1 MSDRCN
7 AGLAIERG
15 IDAAGGEQTAYVT
28 PRESLTYEQLRRQSN
43 RMGHLLRDL
52 GVRREQRVLLVL
64 DDTIA
69 FPIAFLGALRIG
81 AVPVPVSV
89 RETAENFRHF
99 IEDSYA
105 EVVVCDA
112 DMLPSLRAALA
123 DRDVRFLARGAHT
136 GAIEL
141 DGAVELD
148 GALAAQEDE
157 LEVLATHRDDM
168 AFWLYTSGS
177 TGRPKGVVHLHHD
190 MQVTC
195 DTFARHILA
204 LRAHDRIFSTTKLY
218 HSYGLGNSLSYP
230 LHYGATAILLDG
242 APTPERLLQTL
253 REQRP
258 TVYLSVP
265 ALYRQLVAE
274 RDAAG
279 AFDSVRLCISA
290 AEPLPLRT
298 FDQWR
303 ERFGLEIVDGI
314 GSTELFT
321 AYCSNVPGQVEPG
334 ATGRPVPGY
343 ELRLTDDAGNVLEGP
358 AAGTLE
364 VRGDSCAAYYWHRHE
379 QTKLSMR
386 GEWLRTGDH
395 FRRREDGA
403 YVYEGRADDM
413 LKVGGLFVSP
423 LDMERVLLEHPAVA
437 QAGVVGV
444 AVDDYNRLAAFVA
457 CSPGA
462 STDRQLEDAL
472 RTWCRE
478 RLRDYEYPH
487 LIRFVDALPQTL
499 NGKPRRFMLREML
512 ERELAERQPR
522 GTPQGQSASGGGG
535 APGEEGAPGALAH
548 TLAALAESEREQAVI
563 ELVLA
568 QVSAVLG
575 DDAVAAADAGRA
587 FEDLGFDSLTGV
599 ELRNGL
605 ERATALELPSTLI
618 FDHPTPAAVARLL
631 HALAEGVEPD
641 VHASERPGGR
651 TGAGGAG
658 GAAGA
663 PADDATYLARAL
675 ESVARRPTP
684 PRMPSAAVGLR
695 IKTSPLLRSV
705 LPTRLAVAR
714 AERRG
719 QELWEQHADV
729 REDALAA
736 METVLAGTAR
746 AGELQELARAHV
758 IESAVDKALF
768 WAHPWSAKLDA
779 LSALRLREALSGSR
793 GVLLSS
799 CHLGPHYRLQSAP
812 AFAGRVTY
820 TVPGPWFFEQP
831 TPNHWG
837 RRLARWRKG
846 MKSRPV
852 PARGS
857 FRVIQALL
865 EEGEPVFLAFDM
877 PGPRQTRFLGKP
889 AMLAEGT
896 AQLAVRADALVLALR
911 TRRAGHR
918 VWVDA
923 AKPLDPRDFAGVQE
937 LHEALAAVHERW
949 ILENPAAMED
959 PRDIGWKDGATPQGW
974 FQPQA
979 A

>member
-1 MSDRCN
+1 MAVTDRSN
-7 AGLAIERG
+7 ASLVIERG
-15 IDAAGGEQTAYVT
+15 IDASGGDMLAYVT
-28 PRESLTYEQLRRQSN
+28 QRESLTYDELRRQVN
-43 RMGHLLRDL
+43 RMGHLLRSL

-64 DDTIA
+64 DDTTA

-89 RETAENFRHF
+89 RETADNFRHF
-99 IEDSYA
+99 IADSYA

-112 DMLPSLRAALA
+112 DMLPSLHTALA
-123 DRDVRFLARGAHT
+123 ECDVRFLARGAH
-136 GAIEL
+136 E
-141 DGAVELD
+141 GAVELD

-157 LEVLATHRDDM
+157 LEVVATHRDDM

-177 TGRPKGVVHLHHD
+177 TGKPKGVVHLHHD

-195 DTFARHILA
+195 ETFARHILA
-204 LRAHDRIFSTTKLY
+204 MRAHDRIFSTTKLY

-230 LHYGATAILLDG
+230 LHHGATAILLDG
-242 APTPERLLQTL
+242 APTPERLLSTL
-253 REQRP
+253 RELRP

-314 GSTELFT
+314 GSTEMFT

-334 ATGRPVPGY
+334 TTGRPVPGY
-343 ELRLTDDAGNVLEGP
+343 ELRLTDEAGNELEGA

-413 LKVGGLFVSP
+413 LKVGGLWVSP

-437 QAGVVGV
+437 QVGVVGV
-444 AVDDYNRLAAFVA
+444 AVDDFNRLAAFVA

-462 STDRQLEDAL
+462 SAYGQLEDAL
-472 RTWCRE
+472 RGWCKE

-487 LIRFVDALPQTL
+487 LIRFVDELPQTL
-499 NGKPRRFMLREML
+499 NGKPRRFILREML
-512 ERELAERQPR
+512 ERELAEREPTR
-522 GTPQGQSASGGGG
+522 PIGST
-535 APGEEGAPGALAH
+535 APGSAPPGDGDASRSLER
-548 TLAALAESEREQAVI
+548 TLVGLTPDERDEAVL
-563 ELVLA
+563 EVVLA
-568 QVSAVLG
+568 QISAVLG
-575 DDAVAAADAGRA
+575 DDAVGAPDAGRA
-587 FEDLGFDSLTGV
+587 FEELGFDSLTGV

-605 ERATALELPSTLI
+605 ERATDLALASTLI
-618 FDHPTPAAVARLL
+618 FDHPTPEAVARLL
-631 HALAEGVEPD
+631 RSLAEGVEPD
-641 VHASERPGGR
+641 EHESEP
-651 TGAGGAG
+651 
-658 GAAGA
+658 
-663 PADDATYLARAL
+663 YLARAL
-675 ESVARRPTP
+675 GSVARRPTP
-684 PRMPSAAVGLR
+684 PRMPSAAFGLR
-695 IKTSPLLRSV
+695 VKTSPWLRSL
-705 LPTRLAVAR
+705 LPTRLAVAW
-714 AERRG
+714 AKRRG
-719 QELWEQHADV
+719 RALWEQSAEA

-736 METVLAGTAR
+736 METVVAGTTR

-758 IESAVDKALF
+758 IESTVDKALF
-768 WAHPWSAKLDA
+768 WAHPWTAKLDA

-812 AFAGRVTY
+812 AFQGRVTY
-820 TVPGPWFFEQP
+820 TVPGPWFFEAP
-831 TPNHWG
+831 SANHWG

-852 PARGS
+852 PARAS
-857 FRVIQALL
+857 FRIIQALL

-877 PGPRQTRFLGKP
+877 PGPRATRFLGKP
-889 AMLAEGT
+889 ATLAEGT
-896 AQLAVRADALVLALR
+896 AQLAVRADALVLPVR

-918 VWVDA
+918 VWVDV
-923 AKPLDPRDFAGVQE
+923 AKPLDPRDFAGVDE

-959 PRDIGWKDGATPQGW
+959 PRSIGWNDGATAQGW
-974 FQPQA
+974 IQKSGVAGRPT
-979 A
+979 

>member
-1 MSDRCN
+1 MTDRCN

-15 IDAAGGEQTAYVT
+15 IEAAGGEQTAYLT
-28 PRESLTYEQLRRQSN
+28 PRESLTYEQLRRQAN

-64 DDTIA
+64 DDTTA

-99 IEDSYA
+99 IDDSYA
-105 EVVVCDA
+105 EVAVCDA
-112 DMLPSLRAALA
+112 ELLPSLHTALA
-123 DRDVRFLARGAHT
+123 GRDVRFLARGAHA
-136 GAIEL
+136 GASEL
-141 DGAVELD
+141 DSAVELD

-177 TGRPKGVVHLHHD
+177 TGKPKGVVHLHHD

-195 DTFARHILA
+195 ETFARHILDV
-204 LRAHDRIFSTTKLY
+204 RAHDRIFSTTKLY

-230 LHYGATAILLDG
+230 LHHGATAILLEG
-242 APTPERLLQTL
+242 APTPERLLSTL
-253 REQRP
+253 RELRP

-265 ALYRQLVAE
+265 ALYRQLVDE

-298 FDQWR
+298 FDRWQ

-314 GSTELFT
+314 GSTEMFT
-321 AYCSNVPGQVEPG
+321 AYCSNVPGHVEPG
-334 ATGRPVPGY
+334 TTGRPVPGY
-343 ELRLTDDAGNVLEGP
+343 ELRLTDEAGDELEGP

-413 LKVGGLFVSP
+413 VKVGGLFVSP

-437 QAGVVGV
+437 QAGVIGV
-444 AVDDYNRLAAFVA
+444 AVDDFTRLAAFVS

-462 STDRQLEDAL
+462 SADRQLEDAL
-472 RTWCRE
+472 RTWCKE

-487 LIRFVDALPQTL
+487 LIRFVDELPRTL
-499 NGKPRRFMLREML
+499 NGKPRRFLLREML
-512 ERELAERQPR
+512 ERELAERRPLAA
-522 GTPQGQSASGGGG
+522 SASSDET
-535 APGEEGAPGALAH
+535 APGEQGAPRSLAH
-548 TLAALAESEREQAVI
+548 TLAGLAEQERERTVM

-568 QVSAVLG
+568 QMAAVLG
-575 DDAVAAADAGRA
+575 DDAVDETDAGRA
-587 FEDLGFDSLTGV
+587 FEELGFDSLTGV

-605 ERATALELPSTLI
+605 ERATELALPSTLI
-618 FDHPTPAAVARLL
+618 FDNPTPQAVARLL
-631 HALAEGVEPD
+631 RSLAEGVEPD
-641 VHASERPGGR
+641 THEPERPSSQ
-651 TGAGGAG
+651 TGTGGAG
-658 GAAGA
+658 GASTEDA
-663 PADDATYLARAL
+663 PYLARAL

-684 PRMPSAAVGLR
+684 PRMPSAALGLR
-695 IKTSPLLRSV
+695 IKTSPWLRSL
-705 LPTRLAVAR
+705 LPTRLAVTR

-719 QELWEQHADV
+719 QKLWEQHADV
-729 REDALAA
+729 REEALAA

-746 AGELQELARAHV
+746 AGELREIARQHV

-768 WAHPWSAKLDA
+768 WAHPWTAKLDA
-779 LSALRLREALSGSR
+779 LSSLRLREALSGDR

-865 EEGEPVFLAFDM
+865 EEGEPVFIAFDM

-889 AMLAEGT
+889 ATLAEGT
-896 AQLAVRADALVLALR
+896 AQLAVRADALVLPLR

-918 VWVDA
+918 VWVDVA
-923 AKPLDPRDFAGVQE
+923 SPLDPRDFAGVQE

-959 PRDIGWKDGATPQGW
+959 PREIGWKDGATPQGW
-974 FQPQA
+974 VQPQA

>member
-1 MSDRCN
+1 MATADRCN
-7 AGLAIERG
+7 ASLVIERG
-15 IDAAGGEQTAYVT
+15 IDAAGGGKTAYVT
-28 PRESLTYEQLRRQSN
+28 PRESLTYDQLRRQAN

-89 RETAENFRHF
+89 REIADNFRHF
-99 IEDSYA
+99 IDDSYA

-112 DMLPSLRAALA
+112 DMLPTLHAALA
-123 DRDVRFLARGAHT
+123 DRDVRFIARGA
-136 GAIEL
+136 L

-148 GALAAQEDE
+148 AALAAQEDE
-157 LEVLATHRDDM
+157 LDVVATHPDDM

-177 TGRPKGVVHLHHD
+177 TGKPKGVVHLHHD

-195 DTFARHILA
+195 ETFARHVLA
-204 LRAHDRIFSTTKLY
+204 MRAEDRIFSTTKLY

-242 APTPERLLQTL
+242 APTPERLLSTL
-253 REQRP
+253 RELRP

-274 RDAAG
+274 RDTAG

-303 ERFGLEIVDGI
+303 ERFDLEIVDGI
-314 GSTELFT
+314 GSTEMFT

-334 ATGRPVPGY
+334 TTGRPVPGY
-343 ELRLTDDAGNVLEGP
+343 ELRLTDDAGNELAG
-358 AAGTLE
+358 AAEGTLE

-413 LKVGGLFVSP
+413 LKIGGLFVSP

-437 QAGVVGV
+437 QVGVVGV
-444 AVDDYNRLAAFVA
+444 AVDDYNRLAAFVR
-457 CSPGA
+457 CSADA
-462 STDRQLEDAL
+462 SADRQLEDAL
-472 RTWCRE
+472 RTWCKE

-487 LIRFVDALPQTL
+487 LIRFVDELPQTL
-499 NGKPRRFMLREML
+499 NGKPRRFMLREL
-512 ERELAERQPR
+512 IERELAEREPTR
-522 GTPQGQSASGGGG
+522 PSASTLAGG
-535 APGEEGAPGALAH
+535 APPGDGDAPPSLAH
-548 TLAALAESEREQAVI
+548 TLEGLAQEERDEAVM

-568 QVSAVLG
+568 QISAVLG
-575 DDAVAAADAGRA
+575 DGAVGAADARRA
-587 FEDLGFDSLTGV
+587 FEELGFDSLTGV
-599 ELRNGL
+599 ELRNCL
-605 ERATALELPSTLI
+605 ERATGLALPSTLI
-618 FDHPTPAAVARLL
+618 FDHPTPEAVARLL
-631 HALAEGVEPD
+631 RSLAEGVEPD
-641 VHASERPGGR
+641 AGEPDHPSARAGEPPASV
-651 TGAGGAG
+651 GGADE
-658 GAAGA
+658 A
-663 PADDATYLARAL
+663 PYLARAL
-675 ESVARRPTP
+675 ESVARPPAP
-684 PRMPSAAVGLR
+684 PRMPPASLGLR
-695 IKTSPLLRSV
+695 VKTSPVLRSL
-705 LPTRLAVAR
+705 LPTRLAVER

-719 QELWEQHADV
+719 QAIWEHSAEA
-729 REDALAA
+729 REDALVA
-736 METVLAGTAR
+736 METIVAGTSR
-746 AGELQELARAHV
+746 AGELQELARLHV
-758 IESAVDKALF
+758 IESTVDRALF
-768 WAHPWSAKLDA
+768 WAHPWSAKTDA
-779 LSALRLREALSGSR
+779 PSARRLREALSGNR

-812 AFAGRVTY
+812 AFRGRITY
-820 TVPGPWFFEQP
+820 TVPGPWFFEPP
-831 TPNHWG
+831 THNHWG

-857 FRVIQALL
+857 FRIIQALL

-877 PGPRQTRFLGKP
+877 PGPRDTRFLGKP
-889 AMLAEGT
+889 ATLAEGT
-896 AQLAVRADALVLALR
+896 AQLAVRADALVVPLR
-911 TRRAGHR
+911 TRRVGHR

-923 AKPLDPRDFAGVQE
+923 AEPLDPRELTGVDQ
-937 LHEALAAVHERW
+937 LHDALAAVHERW

-959 PRDIGWKDGATPQGW
+959 PRSIGWKDGASAHGW
-974 FQPQA
+974 FQPQIV
-979 A
+979 